1 MIMPIGMQIYV
12 LDLVGNVR
20 RIWDLDS
27 GLSWLSVTCGLTL
40 TFHLTL
46 SISSSYFDPRT
57 SLTFLDRQ
65 KLVELVK
72 YFGLVQQ
79 APTGH
84 GSQPLCLQRNS
95 LCTSHKLQ
103 AQ

>member
-1 MIMPIGMQIYV
+1 MGMPIGMQIYV

-20 RIWDLDS
+20 LIWDLDS
-27 GLSWLSVTCGLTL
+27 GLSKLSVTCGLTL

-46 SISSSYFDPRT
+46 SSSYFDPRT